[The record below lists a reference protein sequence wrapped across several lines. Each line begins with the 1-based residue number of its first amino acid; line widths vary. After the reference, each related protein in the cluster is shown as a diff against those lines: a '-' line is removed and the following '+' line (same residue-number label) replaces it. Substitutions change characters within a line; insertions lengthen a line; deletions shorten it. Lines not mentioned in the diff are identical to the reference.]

1 MNQKPD
7 MEMVVVRAHKLMMVW
22 LLGLMV
28 MLAASCTKT
37 YGVVTDVTPTESGL
51 MITKC
56 DEYIYFNYAYILVGQ
71 GNCRT
76 EVQGI
81 TQ

>member
-1 MNQKPD
+1 MSQKPD
-7 MEMVVVRAHKLMMVW
+7 MKMLVVRAHKFMVVC
-22 LLGLMV
+22 LLGMMV
-28 MLAASCTKT
+28 MLAACGAKT

-56 DEYIYFNYAYILVGQ
+56 DELIYFNYAYILVGQ

-81 TQ
+81 LQ

>member
-1 MNQKPD
+1 MK
-7 MEMVVVRAHKLMMVW
+7 MLAVHTHKFMVVC
-22 LLGLMV
+22 LLGLTV

>member
-1 MNQKPD
+1 MSQKPD
-7 MEMVVVRAHKLMMVW
+7 KKMFVACVYKFMMIG
-22 LLGLMV
+22 LLGLVV

-56 DEYIYFNYAYILVGQ
+56 DEYVYFNLAYIFIGQ

-76 EVQGI
+76 ELQGI
-81 TQ
+81 YQ